1 MKAATKTQLETLVR
15 KMDSLSG
22 ESYVEAH
29 AETLALVRN
38 ILDNAGLSIK
48 LGKRYSSTIT
58 RNRLRRVEFMR
69 NGQVVRT
76 YDVADGPA
84 AYVRARA
91 ILAEDA
97 R

>member
-1 MKAATKTQLETLVR
+1 MEQATRKQLETLVA

-22 ESYVEAH
+22 EFYVEAH
-29 AETLALVRN
+29 AETLALVRT

-48 LGKRYSSTIT
+48 VGKRYSSAIT

-69 NGQVVRT
+69 SGQVVRT

-91 ILAEDA
+91 ILAEAA